1 MSGTGALFFSAAD
14 MFLVFLFGALLGLD
28 AALGASLGLD
38 AVAPDLMAS
47 PVSFCALGVGAATS
61 SSSSSPSESLLME
74 GLPRTLAVVILT
86 LFFFFSWP
94 LASSSDSM
102 VNFMVSLVAA

>member
-47 PVSFCALGVGAATS
+47 PMSFCALGARAATS
-61 SSSSSPSESLLME
+61 SSSEECFSNSAIGSIFLHH
-74 GLPRTLAVVILT
+74 LP
-86 LFFFFSWP
+86 LFLSFFSFT
-94 LASSSDSM
+94 ASSSPVDLEG
-102 VNFMVSLVAA
+102 F